1 MLSGAKET
9 FFATIPRPFRD
20 DPSQSGPHLT
30 TFTFEGPLVLCPRF
44 PPISF
49 RFLISFDFRPRFPFY
64 SAGRIMYSQARTN
77 RLQIKPMHDL
87 RTQEADGEFNP
98 LGDLMRRAQ
107 DGDTAAYAD
116 LLNAVLKPIRA
127 FLQRHYPGIR
137 DTEDVVQESLIT
149 LHKIR
154 HTYEPM
160 RPFTPW
166 LFAIVRHRALDH
178 LRKHGRIQ
186 SREVQEELRM
196 NQAPAP
202 VADDLGESVE
212 AAEQL
217 LSVLSE
223 KEQAVIRLMK
233 IEYLSVKDVAARLKL
248 SESNVKVIASRGYEK
263 LRKAWSERHA
273 NQH

>member
-1 MLSGAKET
+1 MSDTETEPSGEEN
-9 FFATIPRPFRD
+9 D
-20 DPSQSGPHLT
+20 
-30 TFTFEGPLVLCPRF
+30 
-44 PPISF
+44 
-49 RFLISFDFRPRFPFY
+49 
-64 SAGRIMYSQARTN
+64 
-77 RLQIKPMHDL
+77 
-87 RTQEADGEFNP
+87 P

-107 DGDTAAYAD
+107 DGDAAAYAD
-116 LLNAVLKPIRA
+116 LLAGALKPMRA

-137 DTEDVVQESLIT
+137 DAEDVVQESLIT

-154 HTYEPM
+154 HTYEPA
-160 RPFTPW
+160 RPFIPW

-186 SREVQEELRM
+186 SREVQEELLL
-196 NQAPAP
+196 NQAAAP

-212 AAEQL
+212 AAEHL

-233 IEYLSVKDVAARLKL
+233 IDHLSVKDVAARLGL

-263 LRKAWSERHA
+263 LRTAWSERHA
-273 NQH
+273 NQNR